1 MKPMPRHQ
9 CLIYRGAPSEQL
21 ASLALM
27 IRKRLAENY
36 RCLYLH
42 SPGMVAGI
50 RAYLM
55 SSGLDVHEAVVMGR
69 LILSSSQDH
78 LVDDAFDPKRMLELL
93 KAAHDEALREGY
105 AGLWAS
111 GDMAWE
117 FGPAE
122 DFTKLVEYERA
133 LEQFFVANP
142 TMHGVCQYHA
152 DALPGDVLMH
162 GLTVHRGIFES
173 QNVAR
178 LNPQYVPV

>member
-1 MKPMPRHQ
+1 MNQMPRHQ
-9 CLIYRGAPSEQL
+9 CLIYRGVPSEQL

-27 IRKRLAENY
+27 IRKRLDENY

-55 SSGLDVHEAVVMGR
+55 SSGLDVHDAVVSGR

-78 LVDDAFDPKRMLELL
+78 LVNDAFDPRRMLELL
-93 KAAHDEALREGY
+93 KATHDEALREGY

-111 GDMAWE
+111 GDMRWE

-122 DFTKLVEYERA
+122 DFSKLVEYERA
-133 LEQFFVANP
+133 LEEFFVAHP

-152 DALPGDVLMH
+152 DGLTGDVLMH
-162 GLTVHRGIFES
+162 GLKVHRGIFENHS
-173 QNVAR
+173 VSR
-178 LNPQYVPV
+178 VNPQYVPA